1 MALRLVAHSAP
12 DVRPLVEDERRL
24 FAAKIRIA
32 RAALGWSQSV
42 LARRAGMS
50 QRAVHKL
57 EQGET
62 EPRRATL
69 HVLEQIWQDEGL
81 QFIPTA
87 DGFQLTVSATTLAQA
102 ESDQKRRRVA
112 RFDAGVSTRGGRAKF
127 RSPS

>member
-24 FAAKIRIA
+24 FAAKMRVA
-32 RAALGWSQSV
+32 RAVLGWSQSV

-62 EPRRATL
+62 EPRRSTF
-69 HVLEQIWQDEGL
+69 HVLEQIWRDEGL

-87 DGFQLTVSATTLAQA
+87 DGFQFTVSAVTLARA
-102 ESDQKRRRVA
+102 EADHNRHRVA
-112 RFDAGVSTRGGRAKF
+112 RFDAGVTTRGDRAKF
-127 RSPS
+127 RSLT